1 MKEKKFVKYDEKEL
15 ITPSEKQIINAR
27 TAGWEYLGDGLFANG
42 DQLGWFTS
50 NGFVKD

>member
-1 MKEKKFVKYDEKEL
+1 MKKFQTYSEKDL
-15 ITPSEKQIINAR
+15 ITPTEKQIINA
-27 TAGWEYLGDGLFANG
+27 AASGWEYLGDGLFSNG